1 MRQFTSRRRAR
12 ALACAAATAT
22 VALAAVGCGSSSD
35 SDSSSAS
42 TPAATQGSAAPAA
55 STATRPEQI
64 GRGMRIGFVSIT
76 NCANPLIC
84 AVGRA
89 FAAEARAL
97 GAQAT
102 VLQAGASANVV
113 DANISNMDQ
122 LTSQKVDAIAVW
134 PADEGA
140 IKSPTQRAAQ
150 ARIPVF
156 GYDLY
161 QPFDRSIVMTVNQ
174 GRALQAKQ
182 SAELLCRERPDGGP
196 VLFGN
201 YALPLPSITYLRDR
215 FEQYL
220 KQCSGGRL
228 DVAAEFANRTDDVS
242 GARTAAEPAIQANP
256 DVVGIAS
263 YNDATAIGASQAAQ
277 SLGKREQA
285 WISGY
290 NLAPDGVDALKEGRI
305 DVSWDYQPAVAGQV
319 LARAMIE
326 YLAGKQRSPPSVVM
340 VWPKCYTTKTIDEMV
355 PQQEQVDAIAAGVDV
370 AARAGPLVQSGD
382 AIPAPG
388 DDLPGCDG

>member
-1 MRQFTSRRRAR
+1 MTQFPSRSRVR
-12 ALACAAATAT
+12 ALACAAAA
-22 VALAAVGCGSSSD
+22 VAAVAAGCGSSGED
-35 SDSSSAS
+35 DGG
-42 TPAATQGSAAPAA
+42 AAGADAGTGTVAAPSAPA
-55 STATRPEQI
+55 GKRLPQI
-64 GRGMRIGFVSIT
+64 GRGLRVGFVSIT
-76 NCANPLIC
+76 NCANPVIC

-97 GAQAT
+97 GAEAT
-102 VLQAGASANVV
+102 VLEAGGNANVV

-122 LTSQKVDAIAVW
+122 LISQKVDAIAVW

-140 IKSPTQRAAQ
+140 IKAPTNRAAQ
-150 ARIPVF
+150 AKIPVF

-161 QPFDRSIVMTVNQ
+161 QPFGRDIVMTVNQ
-174 GRALQAKQ
+174 GRELQAKQ
-182 SAELLCRERPDGGP
+182 SAELLCEKRPDGGP

-201 YALPLPSITYLRDR
+201 YALPLPSIAYLQER
-215 FEQYL
+215 FERYL
-220 KQCSGGRL
+220 AGCSDGRL
-228 DVAAEFANRTDDVS
+228 KVDAVFSNRTDDVS

-277 SLGKREQA
+277 SLGKRDQA

-290 NLAPDGVDALKEGRI
+290 NLAPDGVAALKEGRI

-319 LARAMIE
+319 LARNVIE
-326 YLAGKQRSPPSVVM
+326 YLAGRARSPPKVVM
-340 VWPKCYTTKTIDEMV
+340 VWPKCYTKETIDQLV
-355 PQQEQVDAIAAGVDV
+355 PQAEQVQEVAAGVDL
-370 AARAGPLVQSGD
+370 AERAGALVQSAD

-388 DDLPGCDG
+388 DDLPGCGG